1 MAKKAPKKEAPTASV
16 FKHQAA
22 LDRKLEAQKIQG
34 IQESAFAKG
43 KHMALRAAAK
53 QAGYTAG
60 LKQAGIQAKPTNGK
74 LKKKR

>member
-1 MAKKAPKKEAPTASV
+1 MAKQ
-16 FKHQAA
+16 QAA
-22 LDRKLEAQKIQG
+22 LDRKEEAKKIQD
-34 IQESAFAKG
+34 IQDAAFAKG

-53 QAGYTAG
+53 QAGYAAG

>member
-1 MAKKAPKKEAPTASV
+1 MAKKAPKKATPIASV

-22 LDRKLEAQKIQG
+22 LDRKLEAQK

-53 QAGYTAG
+53 QAGYAAG